1 MKPRICLSIAV
12 GDVEEASRM
21 IDENE
26 TWEPDLVEIRLDH
39 LRSIKNLWKIRE
51 CTELPLIATFRL
63 DDSKAFYER
72 LDGKNVHTILEA
84 CNEGFDYVDL
94 DLSTPRIHT
103 ISEKLRDV
111 GVRIIIS
118 HHDYDGTPS
127 TSGFR
132 KILDEELSL
141 KPEVCKIVGTAKNYA
156 DNLAYLNFISEAKGV
171 RLVCFGMGREGTLS
185 RIFSPLLGGAFTYAS
200 PHGGPKSAPGQLTI
214 ADLRK
219 IYALMEATG

>member
-12 GDVEEASRM
+12 GDVQEASQL
-21 IDENE
+21 IEENE
-26 TWEPDLVEIRLDH
+26 IWEPDMVEIRLDH
-39 LRSIKNLWKIRE
+39 LRTVTNLGKIRE
-51 CTELPLIATFRL
+51 CTGLPLIATFRL
-63 DDSKAFYER
+63 ENSKDSYWR
-72 LDGKNVHTILEA
+72 LDGKNIPGILEA
-84 CNEGFDYVDL
+84 CNAMFDYVDL
-94 DLSTPRIHT
+94 DLSTPRIRT
-103 ISEKLRDV
+103 LIEELRRV
-111 GVRIIIS
+111 GVKVIIS
-118 HHDYDGTPS
+118 HHDFDGTPS
-127 TSGFR
+127 TSSFR

-171 RLVCFGMGREGTLS
+171 RLVCFGMGREGKPS

-200 PHGGPKSAPGQLTI
+200 PHGGPKSAPGQLSI